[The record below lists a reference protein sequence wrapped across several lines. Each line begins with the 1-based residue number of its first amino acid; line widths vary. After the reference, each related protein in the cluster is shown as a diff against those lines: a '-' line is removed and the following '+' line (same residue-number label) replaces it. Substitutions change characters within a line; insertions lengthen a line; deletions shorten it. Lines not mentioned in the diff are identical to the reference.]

1 MTHWTEA
8 DIPDLTGQLAVVT
21 GANSGLGLQTARA
34 LAARGAKV
42 VMACRN
48 AQKAADAADGIRRD
62 VPTAQLDVRAL
73 DLANLASVQRFAE
86 SLLAEGSRIDLLIN
100 NAGLMAVPFARTAD
114 GFEMQMG
121 TNHLGHFALTG
132 HLLPA
137 MKEGGRIVSLSSV
150 MHLATPGIRLDDL
163 NWEKRR
169 YLRWIAY
176 GDSKLADLMY
186 AFELARRLKRN
197 NQSQIAVAAHPGYSD
212 TNLQYVAADV
222 KQSAFERLIWRTA
235 NGMMAQKAEF
245 GSLPTL
251 RAATDK
257 NISNGDFIGPGS
269 FFGLRGYPVKVGCRR
284 LARNEEV
291 ARQLWEVSEKLTG
304 VKYLS

>member
-1 MTHWTEA
+1 MTRWTEA
-8 DIPDLTGQLAVVT
+8 NIPSLNGKLAVVT

-48 AQKAADAADGIRRD
+48 AEKAASAADAIRRE
-62 VPTAQLDVRAL
+62 VPDAQLDVRAL
-73 DLANLASVQRFAE
+73 DLASLASVKTFADG
-86 SLLAEGSRIDLLIN
+86 LLAENTAIDLLIN

-137 MKEGGRIVSLSSV
+137 LKADGRIVALASV
-150 MHLATPGIRLDDL
+150 AHMFTPAINLADL

-169 YLRWIAY
+169 YQRWIAY
-176 GDSKLADLMY
+176 GDSKLANLMY

-197 NQSQIAVAAHPGYSD
+197 GKTQIAVAAHPGYSD
-212 TNLQYVAADV
+212 TNLQYVAADI
-222 KQSAFERLIWRTA
+222 KQSSLSRFIWKIG
-235 NGMMAQKAEF
+235 NGVMAQPAEL
-245 GSLPTL
+245 GALPTL
-251 RAATDK
+251 RAATDA
-257 NISNGDFIGPGS
+257 STANGDYIGPDTL
-269 FFGLRGYPVKVGCRR
+269 FGLRGYPVKVGCRR
-284 LARNEEV
+284 LAKNENI
-291 ARQLWEVSEKLTG
+291 AQRLWEISESMTG
-304 VKYLS
+304 VRYLS

>member
-1 MTHWTEA
+1 MTRWTEA
-8 DIPDLTGQLAVVT
+8 DIPDLSGKIAVVT
-21 GANSGLGLQTARA
+21 GANSGLGLQTARS

-48 AQKAADAADGIRRD
+48 AEKAAGAADSIRRA
-62 VPTAQLDVRAL
+62 VPNAQLDVRAL
-73 DLANLASVQRFAE
+73 DLASLASVKNFADG
-86 SLLAEGSRIDLLIN
+86 LLSENTGIDLLIN

-137 MKEGGRIVSLSSV
+137 IKPDGRIIALASVAHMFTPAINLS
-150 MHLATPGIRLDDL
+150 DL

-169 YLRWIAY
+169 YQRWIAY
-176 GDSKLADLMY
+176 GDSKLANLMY
-186 AFELARRLKRN
+186 AFELSRRLKRN
-197 NQSQIAVAAHPGYSD
+197 GKTQIAAAAHPGYSD
-212 TNLQYVAADV
+212 TNLQYVAGDI
-222 KQSAFERLIWRTA
+222 KQSSLSRFIWKMG
-235 NGMMAQKAEF
+235 NGVMAQPAEL
-245 GSLPTL
+245 GALPTL
-251 RAATDK
+251 RAATDA
-257 NISNGDFIGPGS
+257 STANGDYIGPDTL
-269 FFGLRGYPVKVGCRR
+269 FGLRGYPVKVGCRR